1 LSADFSEWHDEHSLD
16 HRRRLRNSMLVSLA
30 FHGMIFAAFA
40 VAPSRVPVPMPMV
53 LSVDLV
59 SGPPAAPRPKAPA
72 PAKAR
77 PAPKPAAPEPPPAP
91 TPIAKAPVQVLPEEA
106 PSRIRKV
113 APEAPAPKVVPKPE
127 PKARPKPEPELDY
140 DAAMAAL
147 DQELGP
153 DETKELLTPRPDPNA
168 AQTSSAEAESAE
180 TASAGVKVSPEQA
193 AWILKTRRRIAS
205 MWVVPSNFRGR
216 QLATTLELRL
226 AANGALIGE
235 PRVMISSG
243 DPYWDDNT
251 VRAMMM
257 ADPLPPPPRAG
268 PVTFVFRSEDH

>member
-153 DETKELLTPRPDPNA
+153 DETKELLTPRPDPSD
-168 AQTSSAEAESAE
+168 AQTSSGETTSAEAS
-180 TASAGVKVSPEQA
+180 SAGVKVSPELA
-193 AWILKTRRRIAS
+193 KWTLDTRRRIQS
-205 MWVVPSNFRGR
+205 KWVMPANLRNRG
-216 QLATTLELRL
+216 LATTLELRL
-226 AANGALIGE
+226 AANGALVGE
-235 PRVMISSG
+235 PQVVTSSG
-243 DPYWDDNT
+243 DPYFDDNT
-251 VRAMMM
+251 VRAMK
-257 ADPLPPPPRAG
+257 AAAPLPPPPKAG
-268 PVTFVFRSEDH
+268 TITFVFRSEGL